1 MQPIIWMCILCWQG
15 SSPLWHSHRVL
26 CSSLQIAENSDGR
39 KRLKCYLSP
48 GVPWLLQMLPSSEQH
63 TQVVPFKLESICCR
77 SHAISIGNLWG
88 RMQRTHPQSTA
99 TALSCCQNTKL
110 LFYWEKI
117 IFSELF
123 YHPGSPL
130 GGSMLTYSSWTLI
143 PQLPFAFLVHW
154 DTLESIGIL

>member
-1 MQPIIWMCILCWQG
+1 MQQIIWMCVLCWQG

-26 CSSLQIAENSDGR
+26 CSCLQITENSDGR
-39 KRLKCYLSP
+39 RRLKRLSP
-48 GVPWLLQMLPSSEQH
+48 GVPWLLPSSGQR

-77 SHAISIGNLWG
+77 CHAISIGNLWG
-88 RMQRTHPQSTA
+88 GMQRTHPQSTA
-99 TALSCCQNTKL
+99 TTLSCCQNTRL

-123 YHPGSPL
+123 CHPGSPL
-130 GGSMLTYSSWTLI
+130 GGSMLTYFSWTLI

-154 DTLESIGIL
+154 DTLESIGLL